1 MAKSECSKFLLRQD
15 YQHLLS
21 WRHVPEIG
29 KWPVIFFT
37 NSRGTILQSYVTL
50 YVRYRFCDLFIDN
63 ISTMTCYFSVSCRYD
78 VSGLYGRRWWFA
90 PWWRHQMENFPR
102 HWPFVRGIHRSPVN
116 STHKSQWRGALMFF
130 YLRLNKRLSKQ
141 SWGWWFKTPSS
152 SLWRH
157 CNAEMTGKLFLMEGY
172 LTRGANET
180 VDPPYVLLKL
190 LNGNNTRLL
199 WICLINT
206 FFLRNVYLCNS
217 VMSCAISCFDW
228 YMHIQ
233 RISLSNHNILT
244 SGRIWHTSDTNQTF
258 RCIIMPIC
266 DLT

>member
-1 MAKSECSKFLLRQD
+1 MTYSLITSLLWLAIFPFRAD
-15 YQHLLS
+15 MTSVDCTDVGDGSHHDDVIKWKIFRVTGHLCG
-21 WRHVPEIG
+21 E
-29 KWPVIFFT
+29 FT
-37 NSRGTILQSYVTL
+37 GH
-50 YVRYRFCDLFIDN
+50 
-63 ISTMTCYFSVSCRYD
+63 
-78 VSGLYGRRWWFA
+78 RWMPCTKASDAELWC
-90 PWWRHQMENFPR
+90 
-102 HWPFVRGIHRSPVN
+102 
-116 STHKSQWRGALMFF
+116 FF

-172 LTRGANET
+172 LTGGANET
-180 VDPPYVLLKL
+180 VDPPYVSLKL

-206 FFLRNVYLCNS
+206 FVLRNVYLCNS

-258 RCIIMPIC
+258 MCIIMPIC